1 MNKQHLYTTLFLALS
16 SAYLSA
22 CSSIAASDMPRLS
35 EAQQKQLAS
44 ERAGHLRQT
53 HVRFNALDKDENGYI
68 SRAEFNRSGD
78 LAFERMDT
86 NKDGALSAADP
97 KPEPRGQDTRSE
109 QTRQQQA
116 ERTEQPRRERL
127 LKMPTTHS
135 VDGMLAMYDSNKDGV
150 ISREEYAKGRA
161 AQFAATD
168 ANGDGQLSYDEYVTE
183 FAGRLD
189 QQISQTGKKAD

>member
-22 CSSIAASDMPRLS
+22 CSSTASDIPRLS

-53 HVRFNALDKDENGYI
+53 HVRFNALDKDEDGYI

-86 NKDGALSAADP
+86 NKDGVLSAADP
-97 KPEPRGQDTRSE
+97 KPEPRGEDTRSE
-109 QTRQQQA
+109 QTRAEQTRQQQA
-116 ERTEQPRRERL
+116 QRIRQPHVLPAGDARRCLARRASPVPGLPVHRL
-127 LKMPTTHS
+127 
-135 VDGMLAMYDSNKDGV
+135 
-150 ISREEYAKGRA
+150 R
-161 AQFAATD
+161 Q
-168 ANGDGQLSYDEYVTE
+168 
-183 FAGRLD
+183 D
-189 QQISQTGKKAD
+189 QRR